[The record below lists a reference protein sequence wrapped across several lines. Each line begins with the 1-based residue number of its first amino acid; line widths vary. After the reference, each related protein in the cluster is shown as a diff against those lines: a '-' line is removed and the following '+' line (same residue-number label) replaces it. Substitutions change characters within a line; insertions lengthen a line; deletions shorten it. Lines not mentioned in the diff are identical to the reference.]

1 MDKELIIYILSGLT
15 GFVSFIVIIIAC
27 CITPNQ
33 DVNDENENDDEDDE
47 ENENNNLNNNDINR
61 TSHIINTRDIPIIMN
76 GEERELSNSSNNS
89 TIQPIIENYRNSYV
103 NNNNLEL
110 ENRNSVMITFTPS
123 YLREEVSEL

>member
-15 GFVSFIVIIIAC
+15 GFVSLIVIIIAC

-33 DVNDENENDDEDDE
+33 DVNDENENDDEN
-47 ENENNNLNNNDINR
+47 ENENNNLNYNDINR
-61 TSHIINTRDIPIIMN
+61 TSHIVNTRDIPIIMN
-76 GEERELSNSSNNS
+76 GEERELSNCSNNS
-89 TIQPIIENYRNSYV
+89 TIQPIIENYRNSYI

-123 YLREEVSEL
+123 YLREEESEL